1 MVDISLICQ
10 SPACDRVKLA
20 TNKQKKGMENVLQL
34 IGWFAGASKTKEDQ
48 NLLQNYF
55 NYNYGKTANF
65 KRIQVV

>member
-1 MVDISLICQ
+1 
-10 SPACDRVKLA
+10 
-20 TNKQKKGMENVLQL
+20 MENVLQL
-34 IGWFAGASKTKEDQ
+34 IGWLAGASKTKEDQ

>member
-10 SPACDRVKLA
+10 SLACDRVKLA

-34 IGWFAGASKTKEDQ
+34 IGWLAGASKTKEDQ